1 MKTQYKIPYSINV
14 KLEDTEIPI
23 PDFLGGKDHIF
34 KMRTIAVMIG
44 GLLGWV
50 MLTKN
55 LSWTWGSWFGGT
67 LWTLGYIGLIYFSL
81 RELDVPGLLGFN
93 ALQNFID
100 LIITH
105 TTIGDTVR
113 TDKDYT
119 SVAKFVGMAEPT
131 DRGYI
136 HFANGDYGIL
146 YEIIGTASNN
156 TFAIDRQ
163 NAITDYENFLRTLPY
178 KTTISFVTM
187 AGSQNVSNQIKYL
200 MNVYENEK
208 DTYLKSL
215 YAQQLAELIDT
226 VAESFISLHPY
237 MLIRSH
243 ELQDLV
249 NADKSIR
256 VFITQTGYAISSI
269 KRPTAKEETEFFRS
283 FYLGISENDV
293 DQVENRFKEQTHS
306 AKSELSTS
314 GSRIVKRK
322 PGKPK
327 IVRRKVS
334 KKK

>member
-23 PDFLGGKDHIF
+23 PDLLSGKDHIV
-34 KMRTIAVMIG
+34 KMRTIAVLIG
-44 GLLGWV
+44 GILGW
-50 MLTKN
+50 MLLTRN
-55 LSWTWGSWFGGT
+55 VSWTWGSWFGGAF
-67 LWTLGYIGLIYFSL
+67 WTIGYIGLIYFSL

-100 LIITH
+100 FIIMNGTVGN
-105 TTIGDTVR
+105 TIK

-119 SVAKFVGMAEPT
+119 PVAKFVGMVEPT
-131 DRGYI
+131 DRGFI
-136 HFANGDYGIL
+136 RFSNGDYGIL
-146 YEIIGTASNN
+146 YEIVGTASNN

-163 NAITDYENFLRTLPY
+163 NAISDYENFLRTLPY
-178 KTTISFVTM
+178 NTTISFVTM
-187 AGSQNVSNQIKYL
+187 AGSQNVSNQIRYL
-200 MNVYENEK
+200 MGIYENEQ

-237 MLIRSH
+237 MLIRAH
-243 ELQDLV
+243 DYQDLA

-256 VFITQTGYAISSI
+256 VFISQTGYAINSI

-283 FYLGISENDV
+283 FYLGIKENDI
-293 DQVENRFKEQTHS
+293 DQVENRFKNQTHS

-334 KKK
+334 TKK